1 VLLCALLQ
9 VVSLAQ
15 EASSPYLASDEQG
28 NTVHIFPTAAKA
40 LNIPAPASALSYHGG
55 PIMPAVSLF
64 VIFWVPP
71 TLQDGTPTSL
81 SAKYQ
86 SVVKRFATDYPGHG
100 IANNSTQYY
109 SIDKTTGIKTYVKN
123 AGSFAGTYVDT
134 NPYPASG
141 CSDLFT
147 PGDCISDAQ
156 LQTEIQR
163 VMTLNGWTSGLGK
176 MYLVFTSE
184 GEGSCNGASCAYT
197 DYCAYHGYFG
207 SAASPVIYG
216 NEPYADPLYCFA
228 PLTQQA
234 PSGDSPTDAAV
245 NIASH
250 EITEANT
257 DPELDAWWDTANGEE
272 IGDLCAWSFGSQS
285 WDGGLANQMWNGHF
299 YDLQLEYDNHTSK
312 CVQIGP

>member
-1 VLLCALLQ
+1 
-9 VVSLAQ
+9 
-15 EASSPYLASDEQG
+15 
-28 NTVHIFPTAAKA
+28 
-40 LNIPAPASALSYHGG
+40 
-55 PIMPAVSLF
+55 
-64 VIFWVPP
+64 
-71 TLQDGTPTSL
+71 
-81 SAKYQ
+81 
-86 SVVKRFATDYPGHG
+86 
-100 IANNSTQYY
+100 
-109 SIDKTTGIKTYVKN
+109 
-123 AGSFAGTYVDT
+123 
-134 NPYPASG
+134 
-141 CSDLFT
+141 
-147 PGDCISDAQ
+147 
-156 LQTEIQR
+156 
-163 VMTLNGWTSGLGK
+163 

-228 PLTQQA
+228 PLTQQW
-234 PSGDSPTDAAV
+234 PSGDIPTDAAV

-299 YDLQLEYDNHTSK
+299 YDLQLEYDNHTGK